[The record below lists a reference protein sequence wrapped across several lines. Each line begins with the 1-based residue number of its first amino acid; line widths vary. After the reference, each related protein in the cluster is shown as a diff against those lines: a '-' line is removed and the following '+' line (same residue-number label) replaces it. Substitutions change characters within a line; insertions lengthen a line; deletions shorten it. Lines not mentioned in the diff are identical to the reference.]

1 MKNLQKKWYV
11 ILAVAFFVLT
21 FSGFVIFTTSYIKKF
36 DRTLLEENQARLE
49 EISDHITAYV
59 QSMVTDTRNALGTAA
74 LATYAIRDE
83 NRLAYLANV
92 ADRHGFAY
100 VGYAWEDG
108 MLHSTEPSQNVD
120 ISEETYY
127 QEAMEGKHAVTGYV
141 RRILTDR
148 AASGIIMASPIRNK
162 DGQPMGVLVGLLE
175 TSRLKEA
182 LDIESFG
189 GEGYSYIIDEN
200 GNLLLHNRSMD
211 YNNFYKVLDNVQL
224 EDGKSRAEIVN
235 SIAAGHAG
243 MFLYRQLGVSQYAY
257 HAPMGFDSWTVL
269 TIVSGDVLTQKTA
282 VLTKE
287 LVTLSIVMIAVFMFL
302 LAASGISWVN
312 SQNQRQRSRLKSE
325 FLANVSHEI
334 RTPMNVII
342 GMSELLLQSDL
353 KDAQKRYVQGI
364 RNSGRGLITIINDIL
379 DMSKIESGMFEIV
392 EDEYDIRELI
402 RELAVMADT
411 RIGNKP
417 VKFIPDIDEKLPNRL
432 IGDRDRIKQILLN
445 LIGNAVKFTEQG
457 QITLSVG
464 CFEENGKFYLQFR
477 VADTGIGIKKQD
489 LSRLFVSFSQLNA
502 YQNHNKE
509 GTGLGLAISRSLSQM
524 MGGKIQV
531 ESEYGKGSVFTV
543 TLLQVPVHGE
553 NAEPA
558 KDFSSNVDCG
568 SEPAGFQP
576 LNSGR
581 VLVVDDNR
589 INLEVA
595 SLIIKSF
602 GIQNECAE
610 SGKEAIRLIQEQ
622 DFDLIFM
629 DHMMPEMDGVA
640 SMKQIKKI
648 GNGKYGHIPVVALTA
663 NATVDARRMFFE
675 EGFDAFLAKPI
686 ELANLYEILKTYL
699 GTAPEGPGSDLH
711 RENDLHME

>member
-1 MKNLQKKWYV
+1 MKDLHKKWYV
-11 ILAVAFFVLT
+11 VLAALFFAVMLAGFILCTA
-21 FSGFVIFTTSYIKKF
+21 SYIKKF
-36 DRTLLEENQARLE
+36 NQTLKEENQARLE

-59 QSMVTDTRNALGTAA
+59 QSIVTDTQDALGTAA

-83 NRLAYLANV
+83 NRLIYLNNV
-92 ADRHGFAY
+92 ASRHGFAY

-108 MLHSTEPSQNVD
+108 MLHSTEPSQNTD
-120 ISEETYY
+120 ISREACY
-127 QEAMEGKHAVTGYV
+127 QEAMEGRFSMSGHV
-141 RRILTDR
+141 RRILSDR
-148 AASGIIMASPIRNK
+148 AVSGIIMAAPIKNK
-162 DGQPMGVLVGLLE
+162 DGKPIGALVALLE

-189 GEGYSYIIDEN
+189 GEGYSYIIDEK
-200 GNLLLHNRSMD
+200 GSLLLHNKSMD

-224 EDGKSRAEIVN
+224 EDGKSKAEIME
-235 SIAAGHAG
+235 SIAAGESG
-243 MFLYRQLGVSQYAY
+243 IFSYSQLGTSQYAY
-257 HAPMGFDSWTVL
+257 YAPMGFDSWTVL
-269 TIVSGDVLTQKTA
+269 TIVSGKVITQKTA

-287 LVTLSIVMIAVFMFL
+287 LVTLSIVFIVVFMFL

-353 KDAQKRYVQGI
+353 TDVQKRYVQGI
-364 RNSGRGLITIINDIL
+364 RNSGHGLITIINDIL
-379 DMSKIESGMFEIV
+379 DMSKIESGLFEIV
-392 EDEYDIRELI
+392 ADEYDIRELI
-402 RELAVMADT
+402 KELAVMAET

-417 VKFIPDIDEKLPNRL
+417 VDFVADIDEALPCRL
-432 IGDRDRIKQILLN
+432 VGDRDRIKQILLN

-457 QITLSVG
+457 QITLSAG
-464 CFEENGKFYLQFR
+464 CFEENGKFYLR
-477 VADTGIGIKKQD
+477 IRIADTGIGIKKQD
-489 LSRLFVSFSQLNA
+489 VSKLFVSFSQLDA

-509 GTGLGLAISRSLSQM
+509 GTGLGLAISKSLSQM
-524 MGGKIQV
+524 MGGNIQV

-543 TLLQVPVHGE
+543 TLLQVPVHRDGNESGE
-553 NAEPA
+553 TLY
-558 KDFSSNVDCG
+558 
-568 SEPAGFQP
+568 SESAASAPSGFRT
-576 LNSGR
+576 LNSGK

-595 SLIIKSF
+595 SLLLKSF
-602 GIQNECAE
+602 GAETVCAE

-629 DHMMPEMDGVA
+629 DHMMPGMDGVE
-640 SMKQIKKI
+640 SMKRIKKLEAE
-648 GNGKYGHIPVVALTA
+648 KYRHIPIVVLTA
-663 NATVDARRMFFE
+663 NATVDARRMFFD

-686 ELANLYEILKTYL
+686 ELANMYEILKTYL
-699 GTAPEGPGSDLH
+699 GTAPTDI
-711 RENDLHME
+711 NQ